1 MYKPLSVQ
9 GCIKNI
15 RKEGIKIKSQVD
27 ILMDTIAGE
36 LLNKQGIRQV
46 EYKPTERKTN
56 LVLDFLPVDIKA
68 VLKFDEC
75 AITGNIAVN
84 IILLSLKTG
93 ARIEYPYWFDIE
105 DYKIDTMNQMYND
118 IMSNIYT
125 IAVNNLDLF
134 KVKMEELQY
143 IIN

>member
-1 MYKPLSVQ
+1 M
-9 GCIKNI
+9 KNI

-36 LLNKQGIRQV
+36 LLNKEGVRQV
-46 EYKPTERKTN
+46 EYKPTECRTN

-68 VLKFDEC
+68 VLEFDEC
-75 AITGNIAVN
+75 NITGNIAVN

-93 ARIEYPYWFDIE
+93 ARLEYPYWFDID

-134 KVKMEELQY
+134 KVKMEDLQY
-143 IIN
+143 IID

>member
-1 MYKPLSVQ
+1 
-9 GCIKNI
+9 
-15 RKEGIKIKSQVD
+15 
-27 ILMDTIAGE
+27 MDTIAGE

-68 VLKFDEC
+68 VLEFDEC

-93 ARIEYPYWFDIE
+93 ARIEYPYWFDTE
-105 DYKIDTMNQMYND
+105 DYKIDMMNQMYND

-134 KVKMEELQY
+134 KVKMEDLQY
-143 IIN
+143 IID

>member
-36 LLNKQGIRQV
+36 LLNKEGVRQV
-46 EYKPTERKTN
+46 EYKPTECRTN

-68 VLKFDEC
+68 VLEFDEC
-75 AITGNIAVN
+75 NITGNIAVN

-93 ARIEYPYWFDIE
+93 ARLEYPYWFDID

-134 KVKMEELQY
+134 KVKMEDLQY
-143 IIN
+143 IID